1 MDDIGNI
8 VYVLAVV
15 GYMIYRVFAGKKK
28 VPQNGQRT
36 PKKGTTIE
44 DILREFTHQEEAE
57 EYGEPVPGKERSGH
71 EGHVHDAEPFLSV
84 DAPPK
89 RATEYKMSKS
99 EITDHH
105 RVSNRKVKESEEEET
120 YVDQVVEE
128 LSNGVDL
135 RRAIVYH
142 TILET
147 PYLRHV

>member
-28 VPQNGQRT
+28 DPKKGQTT

-57 EYGEPVPGKERSGH
+57 EYIEPVLVEERPGH
-71 EGHVHDAEPFLSV
+71 EGHVHNPEPFLSV
-84 DAPPK
+84 DAPKK
-89 RATEYKMSKS
+89 RATEYKMSQS
-99 EITDHH
+99 EVADHK
-105 RVSNRKVKESEEEET
+105 RVSSRKVKESQVEEI

-135 RRAIVYH
+135 RKAMIYQ

-147 PYLRHV
+147 PYLQHV